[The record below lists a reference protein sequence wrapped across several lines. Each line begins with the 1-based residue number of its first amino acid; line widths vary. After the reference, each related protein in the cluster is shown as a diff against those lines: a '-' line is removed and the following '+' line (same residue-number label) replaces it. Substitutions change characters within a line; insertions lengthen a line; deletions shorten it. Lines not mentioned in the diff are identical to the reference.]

1 MTFRSLAALKI
12 LVCAAGGAAFLPS
25 FMWLG
30 GVILPS
36 DDKVGVKDIPALASM
51 GVVYGLVNGILWA
64 YRHKMEQNR
73 MVRVFSAIG
82 FVLGGAYGFIYG
94 ISIDYNLIINSAG
107 VVFFICIPIAL
118 LTWRNRKE

>member
-1 MTFRSLAALKI
+1 MTFRTLAALKI

-25 FMWLG
+25 FLWLF

-36 DDKVGVKDIPALASM
+36 DGKVSVADIPALSGM
-51 GVVYGLVNGILWA
+51 GVVYGLVNGIMWA

-73 MVRVFSAIG
+73 IVRVFSAIG

-94 ISIDYNLIINSAG
+94 ITIDYNPIINTG
-107 VVFFICIPIAL
+107 GMVFFIVIPIVL
-118 LTWRNRKE
+118 FNWRIGK

>member
-12 LVCAAGGAAFLPS
+12 LVCAAGGTAFLPS

-51 GVVYGLVNGILWA
+51 GVVYGLVFGILWV

-73 MVRVFSAIG
+73 MVRVFLCYRLRARRSVRLYLWN
-82 FVLGGAYGFIYG
+82 FDRL
-94 ISIDYNLIINSAG
+94 
-107 VVFFICIPIAL
+107 
-118 LTWRNRKE
+118 